1 MSRQQLQLT
10 LACQA
15 RLLDTPFPPFS
26 SHLPPQSSS
35 FGSTDA
41 IRTRVS
47 VGPER
52 EGMAAPLPWGTLECS
67 CHTSCFGPRA
77 SVPMP
82 QGTLPSH
89 PALPQDP
96 GVQIPGCPTPRSF
109 SSCSWAFPTPM
120 KCMNPDPVSLE
131 KTGIPHP
138 TLGTHTNLR
147 MWLSASLSPQE
158 PGVLVPPLSQQNPR
172 NLRSSA
178 TTPLGD

>member
-41 IRTRVS
+41 IRTQVS

-52 EGMAAPLPWGTLECS
+52 EGMAALLPWGTLECS
-67 CHTSCFGPRA
+67 CHTSCFGSRA
-77 SVPMP
+77 SAPMP
-82 QGTLPSH
+82 QGTLQSH

-120 KCMNPDPVSLE
+120 KCMDPDPVSLE

-147 MWLSASLSPQE
+147 MWLSASFSPRTRSAGPTPVPVKPQE
-158 PGVLVPPLSQQNPR
+158 SVILSYHTPR
-172 NLRSSA
+172 
-178 TTPLGD
+178 